1 MTHQI
6 DIVQLADDIRSV
18 YVLDDHQV
26 EKRIEQFLKERLE
39 NLSDSE
45 GLTILKKLI
54 SEFGHTP
61 YSCIDDLILE
71 DGIMSQICSL
81 LLGKDV
87 SRTNL
92 SPTELLQRLTEC
104 LNTIFDSLD
113 QLIKVINNT
122 LFGEGLGKQGTR
134 TIIGY
139 SPESLESHLGQINKA
154 FSIAMRAFEKTVR
167 IKVEQILQVMDPDQI
182 SAERKG
188 WFKIPP
194 FQKAEH
200 YEIFEENHRK
210 IKKWFESEKF
220 MEDFR
225 REFEKNC
232 QILSED

>member
-1 MTHQI
+1 MTDPI
-6 DIVQLADDIRSV
+6 DIVQLADEIRSV
-18 YVLDDHQV
+18 YVFNGDQV
-26 EKRIEQFLKERLE
+26 DKRIEQLLKERLK
-39 NLSDSE
+39 NLSDSQ

-54 SEFGHTP
+54 SEFDNTP
-61 YSCIDDLILE
+61 HSCADDFILE

-92 SPTELLQRLTEC
+92 SSTELLQRLTEC

-113 QLIKVINNT
+113 QLIKVINKT

-139 SPESLESHLGQINKA
+139 SPESLEGHLGQINKA
-154 FSIAMRAFEKTVR
+154 FSIAMRAFEKTIK
-167 IKVEQILQVMDPDQI
+167 IKVEQILQAIDPDQI
-182 SAERKG
+182 SAERDG
-188 WFKIPP
+188 WLNIPP
-194 FQKAEH
+194 FQKAEN
-200 YEIFEENHRK
+200 YEIFEEKYRE

-220 MEDFR
+220 IEDFR
-225 REFEKNC
+225 REFENNC